1 MDRFKR
7 KLKTLLGK
15 DKVALSR
22 DNSKLTKAEMADMKS
37 ALTEIE
43 LRDR

>member
-1 MDRFKR
+1 MKR
-7 KLKTLLGK
+7 IKNRLKTIFSKTKGP
-15 DKVALSR
+15 LSTGAE
-22 DNSKLTKAEMADMKS
+22 KLTKADVDDIKS

>member
-1 MDRFKR
+1 MK
-7 KLKTLLGK
+7 KIK
-15 DKVALSR
+15 DKVKDLISKNNSPL
-22 DNSKLTKAEMADMKS
+22 DSKKSKLSKADVDDIKS